1 MRRLGTCLAST
12 NREALGFRPALKGVC
27 HCELAGRG
35 TGERR
40 EIAVLKGLFGG
51 LPSPRKNGPGF

>member
-35 TGERR
+35 QASGARN
-40 EIAVLKGLFGG
+40 AVLKDLYGG